1 MAYHRQGASIRLTT
15 DALPVGIG
23 AILEQ
28 EQEDGSYR
36 PIYYASRKLSKAE
49 REALAVSWAC
59 EKFHL
64 YPYGIKFEICTDHK
78 PLVIVLSPK
87 SKPPSARTQRWLL
100 YLQQYQYE
108 LTHIRG
114 KDNAAYVLS
123 CLFVGQTQD
132 ESTKETED
140 FAHSVAREAV
150 PAALVPKQVEIASEN
165 DPTLQL
171 VRQAIITGD
180 WNRLSGTIYKAVQD
194 ELWLIGQTVMRRN
207 RIKMPENL
215 WKQII
220 VLAHEGHQGMVRTK
234 ARLREK
240 V

>member
-1 MAYHRQGASIRLTT
+1 M
-15 DALPVGIG
+15 
-23 AILEQ
+23 
-28 EQEDGSYR
+28 
-36 PIYYASRKLSKAE
+36 
-49 REALAVSWAC
+49 
-59 EKFHL
+59 
-64 YPYGIKFEICTDHK
+64 
-78 PLVIVLSPK
+78 IVLSPK

-114 KDNAAYVLS
+114 KDNAADVLS
-123 CLFVGQTQD
+123 CLSVGQTQD

-180 WNRLSGTIYKAVQD
+180 WNRLSGTFYKAVQD